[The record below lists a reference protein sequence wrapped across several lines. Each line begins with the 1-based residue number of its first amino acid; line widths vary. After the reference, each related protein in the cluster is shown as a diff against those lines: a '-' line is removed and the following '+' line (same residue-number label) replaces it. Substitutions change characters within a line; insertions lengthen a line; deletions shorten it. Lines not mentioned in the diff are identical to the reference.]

1 MNMKRRVCSALLA
14 AFAASAA
21 FAQSTGGIRVR
32 VIDAGDKSALIGAIV
47 NLSDPQ
53 KRVPN
58 STLMADKDGIAYFPV
73 IKAGSGY
80 VITITMDGYARID
93 RPDVKV
99 TTSQVTELVFMM
111 VPELTEKVQVIAER
125 TKIDLEQK
133 GSSTKYS
140 DEFISDLPV
149 AGRFYQN
156 VLSLAPGV
164 QDADGDG
171 NPNVNGA
178 RDRDFRMAVGGV
190 SNQDPLTGQWM
201 NFVNPDS
208 IESVEV
214 ITSGAGAEY
223 GRAAGGF
230 GSIVQKQ
237 GSNEFEGVVNM
248 IYRTNRL
255 DGSGNVSVPEE
266 FEPKFTWAQPS
277 FQVSGKIVADKL
289 WYRLSHEYWLLDLPV
304 QTGSATYVQTREQW
318 THSDQLTWQV
328 SPRNKLAL
336 SWDYNPITTDNLGV
350 SQLTP
355 PESTYKSTIKS
366 PTYKLAWD
374 APYSANLLVQTTIA
388 YQDRKSELHPTTR
401 GLKNTCI
408 AGFLD
413 DTLCF
418 NAVTGVVSGSA
429 PNDVVSNSQR
439 FTFNSEG
446 TYFKNRL
453 WGMNHQFRFGIRV
466 ENERFQTELERRP
479 NTSFFVYTPATEQQA
494 GSSRPPDL
502 EQVGILQVVVPI
514 DPVSVQRVS
523 SSNWEIFGSDQ
534 FRPVSNLVLT
544 LGLRVAREQIESPNG
559 YQPFDPGAEYENF
572 VSLVD
577 AGLADEGAIQSVF
590 TAYERVADIERA
602 IESQVDAPITVVGPI
617 TQGNF
622 YPHVRRPGALKIVN
636 TNWQP
641 RFNLSWDPGRD
652 GRTRIS
658 ASAGRYAGAII
669 LAAPLREAEVPVVGF
684 EITATGKG
692 GKFVV
697 DPDQDVYPGI
707 RGVQMS
713 RNTKTPYTDEFTLG
727 FERELPIP
735 ETSFSVTYIHRNFKQ
750 QLQDIDLNRTVADYG
765 RCVLTVSAGTEPV
778 QTSPGTGTYE
788 DPYHPGTFIEDT
800 DPGDGD
806 GILDDCAGELLP
818 ISEGTPGD
826 PFNRGDLVERPDGRP
841 DLYIRNPQ
849 WGPIYE
855 IGNYNSGRY
864 DGVQLQL
871 IRRQY
876 NGWQMDASYT
886 WSRNVGQAEDFEQVL
901 GNDNANLDDEKGY
914 VGFDQRHVVKLNA
927 AVITK
932 ANIRLGTTISW
943 QSGLPYSLQAQQRS
957 YNTLAFELGE
967 IGSPDPST
975 RIAYPT
981 RQRNDQ
987 RNPGYWNVDVRIAK
1001 EFKVGRRLN
1010 IQLGADIFNL
1020 LDDDTYIIYNE
1031 GLKYGRIINGTA
1043 EGTRNFGR
1051 RYQVSAKLQF

>member
-1 MNMKRRVCSALLA
+1 MRVQRLVCSALLA
-14 AFAASAA
+14 ATAFAAA

-73 IKAGSGY
+73 IKAGNGF
-80 VITITMDGYARID
+80 VISITMDGYARID
-93 RPDVKV
+93 KPDVRV
-99 TTSQVTELVFMM
+99 TPAQVTELVFAM
-111 VPELTEKVQVIAER
+111 VPEQTEKVQVIAER

-156 VLSLAPGV
+156 VLALAPGV

-248 IYRTNRL
+248 IYRTSRL
-255 DGSGNVSVPEE
+255 DGSGNVDVPAE

-277 FQVSGKIVADKL
+277 FQISGKIVADKL

-304 QTGSATYVQTREQW
+304 LTGSATYVQTRKQW
-318 THSDQLTWQV
+318 TNSDQLTWQV
-328 SPRNKLAL
+328 SPRNKLAV

-355 PESTYKSTIKS
+355 PESAYKSSVKS
-366 PTYKLAWD
+366 PTYRLSWD
-374 APYSANLLVQTTIA
+374 APYSANLLVQTTVA
-388 YQDRKSELHPTTR
+388 YQDRESEIHPTTR
-401 GLKNTCI
+401 GQKNRCI
-408 AGFLD
+408 DGFLD

-418 NAVTGVVSGSA
+418 NAVTGTVSGSA
-429 PNDVVSNSQR
+429 PQDVISNSQR
-439 FTFNSEG
+439 FTFSSEG

-453 WGMNHQFRFGIRV
+453 WGMNHQFRFGIRI
-466 ENERFQTELERRP
+466 ENERFATRLERRP
-479 NTSFFVYTPATEQQA
+479 NTTFFVYSPATDQQA
-494 GSSRPPDL
+494 GSTRPPTL
-502 EQVGILQVVVPI
+502 EQVGILITTVPVETI
-514 DPVSVQRVS
+514 SVQRVS
-523 SSNWEIFGSDQ
+523 SANWEIFGSDQ

-544 LGLRVAREQIESPNG
+544 LGLRVAREQIESPGG
-559 YQPFDPGAEYENF
+559 YQPFDPETEYERF
-572 VSLVD
+572 QALLDSGQ
-577 AGLADEGAIQSVF
+577 ATEGAVQSIF
-590 TAYERVADIERA
+590 TAYEQVADLGQKI
-602 IESQVDAPITVVGPI
+602 SDQVGRDVTVTGPLG
-617 TQGNF
+617 QGTF
-622 YPHVRRPGALKIVN
+622 YPNVRRPASIKIVN

-652 GRTRIS
+652 GRTRVS
-658 ASAGRYAGAII
+658 ASAGRYSGAII
-669 LAAPLREAEVPVVGF
+669 LAAPLREAEVPIVTF
-684 EITATGKG
+684 EIEATGTG
-692 GKFVV
+692 GTFVV
-697 DPDQDVYPGI
+697 DPSQTVYPNI
-707 RGVQMS
+707 RGYQID
-713 RNTKTPYTDEFTLG
+713 RNTKTPYTDEYTIG
-727 FERELPIP
+727 FERELPLP
-735 ETSFSVTYIHRNFKQ
+735 ETSFSMTYIHRNFKQ
-750 QLQDIDLNRTVADYG
+750 QLQDIDANRVARDLG
-765 RCVLTVSAGTEPV
+765 RCVLTFSSDEAPV
-778 QTSPGTGTYE
+778 TVSPGTGTYE
-788 DPYHPGTFIEDT
+788 DPYRPGQFIEDT

-806 GILDDCAGELLP
+806 GTLDDCAGRLVAVE
-818 ISEGTPGD
+818 EGIPGD
-826 PFNRGDLVERPDGRP
+826 KFDRGNLVERPDGRA

-849 WGPIYE
+849 WGPIFR

-871 IRRQY
+871 TRRQY

-901 GNDNANLDDEKGY
+901 GNDSSTLDDEKGY
-914 VGFDQRHVVKLNA
+914 VGFDQRHSVKLNA

-932 ANIRLGTTISW
+932 ANIRLGTSISW
-943 QSGLPYSLQAQQRS
+943 QSGLPYSLQEQQRS
-957 YNTLAFELGE
+957 NNTLPFEMRQLGT
-967 IGSPDPST
+967 PDPIVRTS
-975 RIAYPT
+975 YPT

-987 RNPGYWNVDVRIAK
+987 RNRGYWNVDVRVAK
-1001 EFKVGRRLN
+1001 EFKAGRNLN

-1031 GLKYGRIINGTA
+1031 GLKYGRILNGSA

-1051 RYQVSAKLQF
+1051 RFQISVKFQF